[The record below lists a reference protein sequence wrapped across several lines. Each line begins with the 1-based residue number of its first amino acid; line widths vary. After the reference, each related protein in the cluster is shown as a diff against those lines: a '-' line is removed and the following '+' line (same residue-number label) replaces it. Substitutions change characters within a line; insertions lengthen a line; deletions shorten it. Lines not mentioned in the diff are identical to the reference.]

1 MTNIHPTAVVAPG
14 AEIADGVE
22 IGPCS
27 VVGPHVKIGAGTRI
41 MPHVFLDGW
50 TRLGESCTVF
60 PFASI
65 GSQSQDLKY
74 KGEITRV
81 EIGDRTT
88 LREYVTVNS
97 GTTPEEITRV
107 GSDCHIMAYSHV
119 AHGSRVGNSVIMANG
134 VSLSGHIVVED
145 QANIGGM
152 TGVHQFV
159 RIGRLCMVGGMS
171 RVTKDCPPFML
182 VEGAPAE
189 VKGVNSV
196 GMKRRGIP
204 AEAQQLIKDA
214 HRILY
219 REGLSTRQAVERI
232 QAELETCPE
241 LEALLKFIA
250 ESERGILK

>member
-14 AEIADGVE
+14 AELADGVE

-50 TRLGESCTVF
+50 TRLGEGCTVF

-65 GSQSQDLKY
+65 GSQTQDLKY

-107 GSDCHIMAYSHV
+107 GSDCHVMAYSHV

-232 QAELETCPE
+232 QAELEACPE